1 MSAIKDM
8 VYVNIEYYDGQA
20 EGDVGYPYYV
30 ATSDDLHFVTDG
42 KTFEELLTNIQ
53 ECLQLC
59 LVDGDS
65 IAEYG
70 VKPDAQVKLIKE
82 TQSIL

>member
-1 MSAIKDM
+1 MSVIKDT
-8 VYVNIEYYDGQA
+8 V
-20 EGDVGYPYYV
+20 YV

-42 KTFEELLTNIQ
+42 KTFEELLSNIQ

-65 IAEYG
+65 ITEYD
-70 VKPDAQVKLIKE
+70 VKPSAQVKLTMDLPKLPLNAIVG
-82 TQSIL
+82 